1 MLIAAVLCLCAAAVT
16 AGLGLWLLT
25 RPRST
30 DPVRQVLRT
39 VAPTQLA
46 AAAMLAAGG
55 AVALSAR
62 AQTALFVVVVC
73 VIGAV
78 GTVAAGCYQSAKAVA
93 RQEAAGCA
101 GACASC
107 TLSCGTAPDRV
118 AADDLSPD
126 SATGMRGV

>member
-16 AGLGLWLLT
+16 AGLGLWLLS
-25 RPRST
+25 RPRSG
-30 DPVRQVLRT
+30 DPIRQVLRT

-55 AVALSAR
+55 SVALSAR
-62 AQTALFVVVVC
+62 PQTGLLVVVVC
-73 VIGAV
+73 VVGAV

-93 RQEAAGCA
+93 RQEEVHAATAGCA

-107 TLSCGTAPDRV
+107 TLSCN
-118 AADDLSPD
+118 
-126 SATGMRGV
+126 

>member
-25 RPRST
+25 RPRSS
-30 DPVRQVLRT
+30 DPVRQVLRA

-55 AVALSAR
+55 SVALSAPP
-62 AQTALFVVVVC
+62 QTGLLVVVVC
-73 VIGAV
+73 IVGAV

-93 RQEAAGCA
+93 RQEAHQAAAGCA

-107 TLSCGTAPDRV
+107 TLSCN
-118 AADDLSPD
+118 
-126 SATGMRGV
+126 

>member
-1 MLIAAVLCLCAAAVT
+1 MLIAAVICLCAAAVT

-55 AVALSAR
+55 TVALSAR
-62 AQTALFVVVVC
+62 PPAGLLVVVVC
-73 VIGAV
+73 VVGAV

-93 RQEAAGCA
+93 RQ
-101 GACASC
+101 
-107 TLSCGTAPDRV
+107 
-118 AADDLSPD
+118 
-126 SATGMRGV
+126 